1 MIVGVCIEAR
11 PLRAAFPTKSYPI
24 QHVRTMGVSSSV
36 PEKVQ
41 ASVRS
46 GMPPPQKGTF
56 SAFSA
61 LLFFAGAKVF
71 A

>member
-1 MIVGVCIEAR
+1 LHRGEAPQGGVTYEILSD
-11 PLRAAFPTKSYPI
+11 PPGQKD
-24 QHVRTMGVSSSV
+24 GVSSSV

-46 GMPPPQKGTF
+46 GKPPPQKGTF